1 MRRTLQTCSLIF
13 KDHKSKAPVIVDP
26 LFREA
31 ISSRCD
37 IGSRLRESMKEFPQF
52 DYSLIEHPDYWY
64 VETLKNENYKQN
76 MLAKISQAK

>member
-37 IGSRLRESMKEFPQF
+37 IGSRLRESMKEFP
-52 DYSLIEHPDYWY
+52 
-64 VETLKNENYKQN
+64 
-76 MLAKISQAK
+76 

>member
-1 MRRTLQTCSLIF
+1 MKDIHLDLIVCSPMRRTIQTCNLIF

-37 IGSRLRESMKEFPQF
+37 IGSRLR
-52 DYSLIEHPDYWY
+52 
-64 VETLKNENYKQN
+64 
-76 MLAKISQAK
+76 